1 MAALVYA
8 TSHCSRSLTAVPT
21 AVVPDGCFCG
31 GVDPA
36 TPPPPPAAVAAAAE
50 PVSRNSVASAACTM
64 PLARLMYWLALIR
77 GASTTPAAPAA
88 PAALALV
95 LALARSRMAGL
106 DAAAVSRK
114 QNESAPPV
122 PACGTMVADSPIDM
136 SGAFDSVSEVPGG
149 WNQSAH
155 SG

>member
-1 MAALVYA
+1 MAARLYA
-8 TSHCSRSLTAVPT
+8 TSHCSRSLTAVPI
-21 AVVPDGCFCG
+21 AVGCFCG

-36 TPPPPPAAVAAAAE
+36 TATPATATPPAAAAVAAE
-50 PVSRNSVASAACTM
+50 PVSRNSAASAVCTM

-77 GASTTPAAPAA
+77 GASTTPAAA
-88 PAALALV
+88 AALALV

-136 SGAFDSVSEVPGG
+136 SGAFDSVSEVPGR
-149 WNQSAH
+149 
-155 SG
+155 